1 MRLKPL
7 LGVIILMVTLLM
19 GLPVSAQS
27 VVSLSLTVY
36 EDGYVLV
43 NETISTANYSVV
55 LDVPLLGQHVEGLLA
70 LDENRDV
77 LPAEINGSNVTVYF
91 GNASLIRLSYYTP
104 DLTSKE
110 GAIWTVS
117 LQSPIPVEIILP
129 KEGVIVDLS
138 DIPLEIR
145 GNIIVMPAGNVSVS
159 YIIPIQTST
168 ITTTSSS
175 NGSPPTSTTAFQT
188 STTSTTTISTTSHST
203 VSTTSSSSKEH
214 STSSSQ
220 VASGGSSE
228 IKWIGM
234 GIIILLVL
242 GGVYLYFG
250 RNSKKAKTRSGN
262 PKALERFRQKIE
274 ALDDLNDDERGA
286 LLFLLENGGKAPQ
299 SKVREALGLPKTT
312 AWRMFK
318 RLGERGLVRVY
329 KLGRENWV
337 ELVLE

>member
-1 MRLKPL
+1 
-7 LGVIILMVTLLM
+7 MVTLLM

-36 EDGYVLV
+36 GDGYTLV

-70 LDENRDV
+70 LDENGNV

-91 GNASLIRLSYYTP
+91 GNASLVKLSYYTP

-110 GAIWTVS
+110 GAIWTLS
-117 LQSPIPVEIILP
+117 LYTPVPVEIVLP
-129 KEGVIVDLS
+129 KDAVIVDLS

-145 GNIIVMPAGNVSVS
+145 GNMIVMPPGNVSVS
-159 YIIPIQTST
+159 YIIPIQS
-168 ITTTSSS
+168 TTSSG
-175 NGSPPTSTTAFQT
+175 GSSFST
-188 STTSTTTISTTSHST
+188 STTSSQTAISTTSYST
-203 VSTTSSSSKEH
+203 GSTTS

-228 IKWIGM
+228 IRWIGI
-234 GIIILLVL
+234 GIIILLIL
-242 GGVYLYFG
+242 GGSYLYFG
-250 RNSKKAKTRSGN
+250 RNGKKAKTLSGD
-262 PKALERFRQKIE
+262 PEALEKFRQKIE
-274 ALDDLNDDERGA
+274 AMDDLNDDERGA
-286 LLFLLENGGKAPQ
+286 IIFLLENGGKAPQ

-318 RLGERGLVRVY
+318 RLEDKGLVRIY